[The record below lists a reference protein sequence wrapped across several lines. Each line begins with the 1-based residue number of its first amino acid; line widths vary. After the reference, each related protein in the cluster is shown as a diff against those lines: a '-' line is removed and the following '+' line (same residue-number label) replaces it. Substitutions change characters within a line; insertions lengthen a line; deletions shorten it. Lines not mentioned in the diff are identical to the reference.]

1 LEPWACIPLRRA
13 SLIAA
18 MNGLT
23 KENDDVLPAASNAC
37 RVEKMNAGD
46 PRISIP
52 SISAKLSLSG
62 AMGSAAERCA
72 WAARPR
78 NYK

>member
-1 LEPWACIPLRRA
+1 VLAYQTGDDCQVLFPTQYVGFDPRALIPLYRA

-23 KENDDVLPAASNAC
+23 TENACVLPAASNAC

-46 PRISIP
+46 P
-52 SISAKLSLSG
+52 
-62 AMGSAAERCA
+62 
-72 WAARPR
+72 
-78 NYK
+78 

>member
-23 KENDDVLPAASNAC
+23 KENDDVLLAASTAC
-37 RVEKMNAGD
+37 LVEMMNAGD

-52 SISAKLSLSG
+52 SISTKLVLSRG
-62 AMGSAAERCA
+62 MSAATKR
-72 WAARPR
+72 
-78 NYK
+78 